1 MQWTIIN
8 HMKALKLPRASI
20 NQLLTHAQKHAPLEA
35 CGLIGHDK
43 QQVSIYPIDNIA
55 AQAERL
61 FEMDPRQQ
69 IAAMKSMREKNEDLL
84 AIYHSHPSAAAT
96 PSLIDWE
103 QMSDDSVYY
112 LIISLN
118 TIGVL
123 EIKAYWP
130 GQNKFENVE
139 LEIS

>member
-1 MQWTIIN
+1 
-8 HMKALKLPRASI
+8 MKTLKLPRASI
-20 NQLLTHAQKHAPLEA
+20 NQLLTQAQKNAPLEA

-43 QQVSIYPIDNIA
+43 QHYNVYPIDNIA
-55 AQAERL
+55 AQAERR
-61 FEMDPRQQ
+61 FEMNPQQQ
-69 IAAMKSMREKNEDLL
+69 IAAMKAIREKNETIF

-96 PSLIDWE
+96 PSTIDWE
-103 QMSDDSVYY
+103 QMSHHDVYY

-118 TIGVL
+118 TVGVL

-130 GQNKFENVE
+130 NKNNFENVE

>member
-1 MQWTIIN
+1 MNT
-8 HMKALKLPRASI
+8 LTLPRTCI
-20 NQLLTHAQKHAPLEA
+20 NQLLTQAQQHAPLET

-43 QQVSIYPIDNIA
+43 QHVTVYPVDNIA
-55 AQAERL
+55 AQAEHR
-61 FEMDPRQQ
+61 FEMDPKQQ
-69 IAAMKSMREKNEDLL
+69 IAAIKTMRENNEKLL

-96 PSLIDWE
+96 PSPTDWE

-123 EIKAYWP
+123 EIKAYYP
-130 GQNKFENVE
+130 GQKTFENVE